1 MFQVKVVGQYV
12 ARSGVME
19 KEKIKKNYEITGN
32 IPSLTGALSVVKN
45 KLLDAALSQKYEDY
59 ITYLTY
65 HIVEITP
72 LTESAKTD
80 MAKAEINFMD
90 RTSLIA
96 YIKEHALP
104 VKHEFY
110 PELFKLREAVQY
122 AKDDPKG
129 YEAHFA
135 LRESDLRLDLE
146 MAKCNPQLFNRGE
159 HFNASVSL
167 GAPTP
172 TTTATKP
179 IKASKAPELAKKTG
193 NRLEGLKA
201 DQIRDGEM
209 AALEEG
215 EL

>member
-1 MFQVKVVGQYV
+1 MFQVKVVGQYI

-32 IPSLTGALSVVKN
+32 LPTLTGALSIVKN
-45 KLLDAALSQKYEDY
+45 KLLNAALTQKYEDY

-65 HIVEITP
+65 HIVEIVP
-72 LTESAKTD
+72 LSESAKTE

-90 RTSLIA
+90 RSSLVR
-96 YIKEHALP
+96 YIKDHALP
-104 VKHEFY
+104 VKADYY

-135 LRESDLRLDLE
+135 LREPDLRLDLE

-159 HFNASVSL
+159 QFA
-167 GAPTP
+167 
-172 TTTATKP
+172 ATVALPSTNDTVVKP
-179 IKASKAPELAKKTG
+179 RKASRAPELARKTAD
-193 NRLEGLKA
+193 RLDGLKA
-201 DQIRDGEM
+201 EQIRDNDM
-209 AALEEG
+209 AELEAG